1 MTVLRS
7 ALYNLFFF
15 GTSTVLV
22 LFGVLLRLFAPHR
35 LIDLAR
41 LWARLMLGGA
51 RVICGIRLQVTGLDT
66 LPEGAALLASRHQ
79 SAFDTLVWLLL
90 VPHCAY
96 VLKQELLRIPVFGW
110 LVPATGM
117 IAVDRSGGSAALR
130 GLMRDGAQAA
140 REGKQIVIFPEG
152 TRAAPGATLPLQPG
166 IAALAAS
173 TKLPVVPVVTD
184 SGLYWGRRAFRKRA
198 GTIHIV
204 LLPPLPA
211 GLPRPELMRRLTEAL
226 RLEIGPDGRVAGAPD
241 RSV

>member
-15 GTSTVLV
+15 GVSSVLAV
-22 LFGVLLRLFAPHR
+22 YGMALRLLAPHR
-35 LIDLAR
+35 IIDLAR

-51 RVICGIRLQVTGLDT
+51 RVICGIRVQVTGLDR
-66 LPEGAALLASRHQ
+66 LPDGAALLASRHQ

-90 VPHCAY
+90 APRCCY

-110 LVPATGM
+110 LVPPTGM

-140 REGKQIVIFPEG
+140 RDGRQIVIFPEG
-152 TRAAPGATLPLQPG
+152 TRAAPGAVLPLQPG

-173 TKLPVVPVVTD
+173 TGLPVIPVVTD
-184 SGLYWGRRAFRKRA
+184 SGLYWGRRAFRKRP

-204 LLPPLPA
+204 LLPALPA

-226 RLEIGPDGRVAGAPD
+226 RSEIRPARASDYPSSSG
-241 RSV
+241 